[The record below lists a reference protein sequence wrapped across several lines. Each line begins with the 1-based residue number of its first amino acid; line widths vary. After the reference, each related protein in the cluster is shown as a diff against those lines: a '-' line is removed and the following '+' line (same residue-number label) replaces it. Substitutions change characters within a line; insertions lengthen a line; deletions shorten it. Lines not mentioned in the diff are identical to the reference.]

1 MSIGAISAAAARRA
15 ERRIIDHLREAG
27 ATSPASACPLPDLPR
42 RIQRRRLDRL
52 VATGS
57 VVSSGQGLSYL
68 DESAYHSY
76 RRRRYARVATLV
88 TVVATLATAA
98 LAWIAWR
105 GFPG

>member
-1 MSIGAISAAAARRA
+1 MSLGAIAAAAARRA

-88 TVVATLATAA
+88 ATLATAA